1 MIRWQYYIVLS
12 YLDGRK
18 DRFVLSWFVLV
29 CMCCLANRLSKTP
42 KRACSQATYW
52 CDQIIYIYLRFSP
65 LQGRQK
71 LRGISRISSRY
82 HPLTNQRSIHDVTTA
97 TDTSTANEQAKP
109 SGETQ
114 GWIKRSARTRE
125 RLQPI
130 GADSTHNPI
139 HDSNNNQHKTTSVTG
154 NEGKGVGLLSKRI
167 TSGSKGDAN
176 TAKNKEKDVEI
187 TVPEKP
193 SNEGE
198 KEGQFL
204 PPIK

>member
-1 MIRWQYYIVLS
+1 M
-12 YLDGRK
+12 
-18 DRFVLSWFVLV
+18 
-29 CMCCLANRLSKTP
+29 
-42 KRACSQATYW
+42 
-52 CDQIIYIYLRFSP
+52 SP
-65 LQGRQK
+65 HQGRQK

-82 HPLTNQRSIHDVTTA
+82 HPVTNQRSIHDVTTT
-97 TDTSTANEQAKP
+97 TDTSAANEPAKP

-114 GWIKRSARTRE
+114 GWTKRSARTRE

-130 GADSTHNPI
+130 GADSSHNPL
-139 HDSNNNQHKTTSVTG
+139 HDTNNNLHKTISGTG
-154 NEGKGVGLLSKRI
+154 NEGTGVGLLSKRI

-176 TAKNKEKDVEI
+176 AAKTKEKDVEM
-187 TVPEKP
+187 TAPEKP